1 MSKPAALLLALT
13 LLTAS
18 PVMGETRPVHGIAIH
33 GDVKYAPGFTHV
45 DYANPD
51 APKGGEMKL
60 AVNGAFDNLNEYIIK
75 GVAAPGLSLT
85 QMTLMDHT
93 KDEPFSEYGLIA
105 ESVEV
110 PDDRSSITFNLRKE
124 AKWHDGKPITADDVV
139 WTFNTL
145 VKEGSP
151 FYRAYY
157 ANVKEVKAENANRV
171 TFTFSMA
178 NNRELPFIMGE
189 LVVLPKHYW
198 EGKKFA
204 DTTLTP
210 PLGSG
215 PYKIKSVEAG
225 RKIVYERVKD
235 WWAADLPVN
244 KGQFNFDTLTFDV
257 YRDEQVLLQAFFAG
271 EYDFRSE
278 NIAQNWFTQYENQK
292 PVKDGSIVKEEIR
305 HSLPAGLQGFIFN
318 TRRKPFDDAR
328 VREALNYAFD
338 FEWSNK
344 QFAWGSYKR
353 IRSFFEN
360 SDLASRGLP
369 EGRELEILE
378 KYRGQVPDE
387 VFTLE
392 YTNPKTDGSGNG
404 VRANIMK
411 GKKLLEA
418 AGWKI
423 GAGGI
428 MEKDGKK
435 LEFEILS
442 HSEAM
447 ERWMGPF
454 IGNLK
459 KLGVAASIRH
469 VDTAQYTNRVDNFDY
484 DMITGGFGQSMS
496 PGNEQRDFWGSDK
509 VNVKGSRNTIGVN
522 SKAVDAL
529 IDEIIAAPDYEELKY
544 RTRALDRVLLA
555 NHYVI
560 PQWYLDAFRVAYWN
574 KFSRPAVAPIYGM
587 GVPETW
593 WYDAEKAGKLNK
605 ATPAK

>member
-1 MSKPAALLLALT
+1 MSKRVALLLAAT
-13 LLTAS
+13 LLMAAPALADT
-18 PVMGETRPVHGIAIH
+18 TPVHGIAIH
-33 GDVKYAPGFTHV
+33 GDVKYAPDFKHV

-51 APKGGEMKL
+51 APKGGEMRL

-75 GVAAPGLSLT
+75 GVSAPGLALT

-93 KDEPFSEYGLIA
+93 KDEPYSEYGLIA

-110 PDDRSSITFNLRKE
+110 PEDRSSITFNLRKE

-178 NNRELPFIMGE
+178 GNRELPFIMGE

-215 PYKIKSVEAG
+215 AYKIKSVEAG
-225 RKIVYERVKD
+225 RRIVYERVKD

-244 KGQFNFDTLTFDV
+244 KGQFNFDTLSFDV
-257 YRDEQVLLQAFFAG
+257 YRDETVLLQAFFAG

-278 NIAQNWFTQYENQK
+278 NIAQNWFTQYDQQK
-292 PVKDGSIVKEEIR
+292 PLKDGSIVKEEIR

-318 TRRKPFDDAR
+318 TRRAIFADPK

-344 QFAWGSYKR
+344 QFAFGSYKR
-353 IRSFFEN
+353 IKSFFEN
-360 SDLASRGLP
+360 SELASSGLP
-369 EGRELEILE
+369 QGRELEILE
-378 KYRGQVPDE
+378 KYRGQIPDE
-387 VFTLE
+387 VFTQE
-392 YTNPKTDGSGNG
+392 YANPKTDGSGNG

-411 GKKLLEA
+411 GKKLLEE
-418 AGWKI
+418 AGWKV

-459 KLGVAASIRH
+459 KLGVVANIRH
-469 VDTAQYTNRVDNFDY
+469 VDTTQYTNRVDSFDF

-529 IDEIIAAPDYEELKY
+529 VNEIIAAPDREELTY

-555 NHYVI
+555 SHYVI

-574 KFSRPAVAPIYGM
+574 KYSRPPVSPKYGL

-593 WYDAEKAGKLNK
+593 WYDAEKAGKLSK
-605 ATPAK
+605 APPAK